1 MPQANGIVLQACLM
15 REVERTSPQGS
26 IVRSVDPETSHAQ
39 DIVTNS
45 PALLAFIAALQ
56 ITLSKPQ
63 GQHALNVVDG
73 LIVGEGSK
81 TLSAL

>member
-1 MPQANGIVLQACLM
+1 MLK
-15 REVERTSPQGS
+15 T
-26 IVRSVDPETSHAQ
+26 
-39 DIVTNS
+39 IVTNS